1 MNNNK
6 KQLKIMKNKLLSK
19 NKNFKS
25 FLRIQRKG
33 NLF

>member
-6 KQLKIMKNKLLSK
+6 KQLKLMKNKLLSK
-19 NKNFKS
+19 NNNFKS
-25 FLRIQRKG
+25 LLRIWKKG